1 MEIPDRWGPRWDRE
15 SPAVALRSAVVLSRC
30 SGYGCR
36 HCPCEG
42 SMALLCSARDTEHI
56 TARAR
61 GTRLRINFQSPPFC
75 AMLPEGEV
83 MDAVRDGLFHWAN
96 VPLGPGAAVRETHSA
111 MVVLLGDRAYK
122 IKKPVDLGF
131 LDFRSV
137 ESRREACHREL
148 ALNRRMTPDVY
159 IGVADVAGPD
169 GAPCEHVLV
178 MRRMPD
184 ESRLARLVCSGVEV
198 RSDLRRLAR
207 VVAAFHASAP
217 TDQAITACGSAEALA
232 ARWRSNIE
240 GLRELG
246 PMLVTKATL
255 DEIEELALRYIA
267 GREPLLTSR
276 MRAGLVRD
284 GHGDLLA
291 EDIFCLA
298 DGPRALD
305 CLDFDERLR
314 WMDVLDDV
322 ATLAMDL
329 ERLGALQAAQSWL
342 SDYAEFSGV
351 AQPLSLSHH
360 YIAYRA
366 VMRAKVAAI
375 VERGSAQA
383 DSAAAAEQTRTL
395 ALLGLSHLRAGRVR
409 LILLGG
415 GPATGKSTLAEGL
428 GDEIPAA
435 VLSSDRVRKELS
447 GIPPTQHM
455 PARFGE
461 GIYTPE
467 STSRTYQRLGD
478 QAERLLALGETV
490 VVDASFSTGKQRDLL
505 RSAGQRNA
513 ADVIELR
520 CFAPKETL
528 QGRLRS
534 RAVRPAAFSDADSGI
549 AHRMGA
555 ATDPWPE
562 AQTIDTQGVPAD
574 SLRLA
579 LRSLA
584 RV

>member
-1 MEIPDRWGPRWDRE
+1 
-15 SPAVALRSAVVLSRC
+15 
-30 SGYGCR
+30 
-36 HCPCEG
+36 
-42 SMALLCSARDTEHI
+42 
-56 TARAR
+56 
-61 GTRLRINFQSPPFC
+61 
-75 AMLPEGEV
+75 
-83 MDAVRDGLFHWAN
+83 MDAARDGLFQWAN

-111 MVVLLGDRAYK
+111 VVVLLGDRAYK

-131 LDFRSV
+131 LDFRSI
-137 ESRREACHREL
+137 ESRRVACHREL

-159 IGVADVAGPD
+159 LGVADVAGPD
-169 GAPCEHVLV
+169 GAPCDHVLV

-184 ESRLARLVCSGVEV
+184 ERRLGLLVRSGVEV
-198 RSDLRRLAR
+198 RSDLRQLAR
-207 VVAAFHASAP
+207 GVAAFHASAR
-217 TDQAITACGSAEALA
+217 TNQAITSCGSAEALA
-232 ARWRSNIE
+232 ARWRSNTE

-246 PMLVTKATL
+246 PLLVTKATL

-267 GREPLLTSR
+267 GREPLLSSR
-276 MRAGLVRD
+276 MRAGFVRD

-305 CLDFDERLR
+305 CLDFDDRLR

-351 AQPLSLSHH
+351 RQPLSLSHH

-375 VERGSAQA
+375 VERGSVQA

-415 GPATGKSTLAEGL
+415 VPASGKSTLAEGL
-428 GDEIPAA
+428 GDAIPAA
-435 VLSSDRVRKELS
+435 VLSSDRARKELS

-455 PARFGE
+455 HARFGE

-467 STSRTYQRLGD
+467 FTGRTYKRLAD
-478 QAERLLALGETV
+478 QVERLLALGETAI
-490 VVDASFSTGKQRDLL
+490 VDASFSTGEQRELL
-505 RSAGQRNA
+505 RSVGHLTS

-520 CFAPKETL
+520 CFAPKEVL
-528 QGRLRS
+528 ESRLRS
-534 RAVRPAAFSDADSGI
+534 RAAQPATFSDADSDI
-549 AHRMGA
+549 AHHMA
-555 ATDPWPE
+555 AITDPWPE
-562 AQTIDTQGVPAD
+562 AQAIDTQGAPAD

-579 LRSLA
+579 IHSLA
-584 RV
+584 GV